1 MIDIVKMFNN
11 LLNKKN
17 LFLFLLII
25 IIFYRSPY
33 ILLEGRFLAEEGF
46 FWYKNILL
54 NGQFSTLILI
64 QDISGYFHLWMN
76 IAAFFSGLVTMEKA
90 PLVTVY
96 FSFFLLVY
104 ILFYII
110 NSKSDF
116 LPTNNTKYIAC
127 MIVLFSPVMT
137 SEVWLNSLNAMS
149 YLGIL
154 SFFILLESSHSS
166 IFKKINFIFLFIS
179 GLSGFY
185 SSGLLPLFF
194 IKYIYYRT
202 KTNLLNFIIILFTA
216 VIQISLAFISTVN
229 NEITS
234 ERFYL
239 GSEKIINYIYNV
251 ILKALFGREILQS
264 IMSLVNLNFLIFV
277 SLLFV
282 SILFIYLFKFL
293 ITKKD
298 YALRMIVLAFIIE
311 SFIILIG
318 SAYKDSVGGRYQV
331 VSGVIFS
338 FIFLRLYLLENNKI
352 KKFLS
357 GSIILF
363 FLTIGFVEFKYNAL
377 YPEFLS
383 CIECPKWK
391 KEVEK
396 WKVDKKYHL
405 KIWPY
410 PMQKMQLY

>member
-1 MIDIVKMFNN
+1 
-11 LLNKKN
+11 
-17 LFLFLLII
+17 
-25 IIFYRSPY
+25 
-33 ILLEGRFLAEEGF
+33 
-46 FWYKNILL
+46 
-54 NGQFSTLILI
+54 
-64 QDISGYFHLWMN
+64 
-76 IAAFFSGLVTMEKA
+76 
-90 PLVTVY
+90 
-96 FSFFLLVY
+96 
-104 ILFYII
+104 
-110 NSKSDF
+110 
-116 LPTNNTKYIAC
+116 
-127 MIVLFSPVMT
+127 
-137 SEVWLNSLNAMS
+137 
-149 YLGIL
+149 
-154 SFFILLESSHSS
+154 
-166 IFKKINFIFLFIS
+166 
-179 GLSGFY
+179 
-185 SSGLLPLFF
+185 
-194 IKYIYYRT
+194 
-202 KTNLLNFIIILFTA
+202 
-216 VIQISLAFISTVN
+216 
-229 NEITS
+229 
-234 ERFYL
+234 
-239 GSEKIINYIYNV
+239 
-251 ILKALFGREILQS
+251 
-264 IMSLVNLNFLIFV
+264 
-277 SLLFV
+277 
-282 SILFIYLFKFL
+282 
-293 ITKKD
+293 KKD